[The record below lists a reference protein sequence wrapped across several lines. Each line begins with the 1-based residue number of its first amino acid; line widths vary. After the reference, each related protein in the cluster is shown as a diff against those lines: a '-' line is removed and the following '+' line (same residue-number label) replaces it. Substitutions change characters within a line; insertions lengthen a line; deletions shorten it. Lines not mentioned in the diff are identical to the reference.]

1 MSRLLRLNCQL
12 YNIYAGRCCYYS
24 RVNNISIYSKDALCE
39 RFHIMP
45 VQCHQTCQIST
56 NCNLFSNSLHV
67 KQALMMQTKKTKVRK
82 RKKGST
88 IARKIH
94 RDLTAVLG
102 ARVSFL
108 AKEQQTVN
116 KSSQSSPALNKE
128 AEETNINHPVSQID
142 NNFPFL
148 IDNPNLSKKINY
160 TSPASK
166 VQLFPKTD
174 DIIRIDAVNFGTLV
188 NTKTTDTGP
197 YFSSSNCGTI
207 DSVNVAS
214 QNANWLTQLSAFKL
228 QMNSCGRGK
237 NRNNLERTIENEKL
251 QENFTKDENYSE
263 TTEKRVFS
271 DSVDKCKQIDVPST
285 ETVILNEINNE
296 PKHMSTNSYLLTEEL
311 NEEFLSLPFKEEMSL
326 PGEVMLSSEEVMMS
340 SEEGMTSSEEV
351 VMSSEAVM
359 MSSEEAMTSS
369 PCNPE
374 YLSEESSIILS
385 PQFTHGTSSSLES
398 DVVVPAEEI
407 NGITSVDKGKDSIK
421 KKLVNKEK
429 LISNFNVDKKS
440 FVEACCSVGKHRI
453 AHNCIKYYNCY
464 PYKLYG
470 IDVKITDINIYNILI
485 HSWAKQMKTEPIEEL
500 MMFIRKDNLVPNYKT
515 YAGYLE
521 CLGRPEVIDE
531 TACRKILDEMVIE
544 KLDVKDLFNEC
555 TFKRDERQCILK
567 AIQSADPYYIPNSPP
582 EPKLYEGELLS
593 PLNDKLP
600 PDQVIES
607 NPFTGVLSTEEI
619 KKRAKLQL
627 NWELKGS
634 ITVSSIY
641 KKPKPTDHTLD
652 MREKLCELREEWR
665 KSLIKAFKNKLK
677 YYQRK
682 SERSRSYNI
691 YPFLKMMTPYE
702 YAELA
707 LQEIKHML
715 NYSETYSP
723 RLSYLR
729 KALGN
734 KVWQHCLV
742 KEKIRSEEIKKMEKL
757 YELYAEEYNKDDF
770 PHLNHRQCWHQILND
785 NSDGPSLVVEERV
798 WPVHVKRTIGR
809 LLYDLILQEVR
820 MDSSIFNQ
828 KDERKLYPAF
838 FSIYR
843 TSNYKTFEEIKPHP
857 DVIKLHKEAQ
867 LDDLDFNMSDMP
879 MLVPPVPWLSLNHGG
894 TLLSTT
900 KLIRLPE
907 LAFNQMDRLQQ
918 LGTNQINAVLDSLNT
933 LSACAWIINKTV
945 LDLVID
951 LFNTKG
957 NVDLD
962 IPPPVTEFPAL
973 TKYPRDFKSLSPGQK
988 AKLHR
993 ERNQIKQ
1000 KRSEMFSLWCTE
1012 LYRLSIANRFRDEIF
1027 WFPHNLDFRGRT
1039 YPTPPHFNHLGSD
1052 LARSLLIFAKG
1063 KPLGERGLDWL
1074 KIHLVNLTGFKK
1086 RCSNDERLAFANEM
1100 LDEIQDSADNPF
1112 TGDCWWQ
1119 TSDEP
1124 WQTLACCIEITNAI
1138 RSPDITKYISHFP
1151 VHQDGSCNGLQHYA
1165 ALGRDQSGAE
1175 SVNLSPFSKPQDVYS
1190 DVAEMVERQRS
1201 KDAAEGNMTA
1211 IVLEGFVRRKVIKQT
1226 VMTTVY
1232 GVTKYG
1238 ARLQII
1244 RQLKDIPDMPQEYT
1258 SQAASYLTEKTFLC
1272 LQEMFTATK
1281 GIQEWLRTSARALA
1295 IESKQP
1301 VEWVTPLGLP
1311 IVQPYHKKSIQQQHG
1326 VQLLDDTNKHE
1337 KPNIQKQ
1344 MNAFPPNFIHSL
1356 DSTHMMLTSLYC
1368 LRKGITYVSVH
1379 DCYWTHATDVP
1390 VMNKI
1395 CREQFVNLHNQP
1407 ILEDLSNYLIKTFL
1421 IDRSIN
1427 CPDTMNRLKEV
1438 LMNVPERGNFDLSN
1452 VLDSTYFFS

>member
-1 MSRLLRLNCQL
+1 
-12 YNIYAGRCCYYS
+12 
-24 RVNNISIYSKDALCE
+24 
-39 RFHIMP
+39 
-45 VQCHQTCQIST
+45 
-56 NCNLFSNSLHV
+56 
-67 KQALMMQTKKTKVRK
+67 MQTKKTKVRK

-94 RDLTAVLG
+94 RDLTSVLG
-102 ARVSFL
+102 ARVSYL

-116 KSSQSSPALNKE
+116 EASQSSPVLNIE
-128 AEETNINHPVSQID
+128 VEETNVNNTASKID
-142 NNFPFL
+142 NFPFL
-148 IDNPNLSKKINY
+148 SDNPNLSKKINY
-160 TSPASK
+160 ASSASK
-166 VQLFPKTD
+166 VQLFPKSD
-174 DIIRIDAVNFGTLV
+174 DILRIDTVNFGTLV
-188 NTKTTDTGP
+188 KTQTTDTGP
-197 YFSSSNCGTI
+197 YFSSSNRGTF

-214 QNANWLTQLSAFKL
+214 QNSSWLTQLSAFKL
-228 QMNSCGRGK
+228 QMNSHGPDE
-237 NRNNLERTIENEKL
+237 NSNTLERPIENEEL
-251 QENFTKDENYSE
+251 DEDFTRVKNYPE
-263 TTEKRVFS
+263 TTKNGVFD
-271 DSVDKCKQIDVPST
+271 DSGDKLKQIVVPSP
-285 ETVILNEINNE
+285 ETVIFNESNNK
-296 PKHMSTNSYLLTEEL
+296 PKPSLVASHLLTEEF
-311 NEEFLSLPFKEEMSL
+311 NEQFLSPPSKEEMSL
-326 PGEVMLSSEEVMMS
+326 SEEVMVS
-340 SEEGMTSSEEV
+340 SKEDMTSLKEVMTSS
-351 VMSSEAVM
+351 SSD
-359 MSSEEAMTSS
+359 
-369 PCNPE
+369 PD
-374 YLSEESSIILS
+374 YLSEERSSMLS
-385 PQFTHGTSSSLES
+385 PPFTHVISSSFESEFIS
-398 DVVVPAEEI
+398 DVAVPKEKI
-407 NGITSVDKGKDSIK
+407 NGLTTVDKGKESIK
-421 KKLVNKEK
+421 KKIVNKEK
-429 LISNFNVDKKS
+429 LLSNFNVDKKS

-470 IDVKITDINIYNILI
+470 IDVKITDLNIYNILI

-500 MMFIRKDNLVPNYKT
+500 MMFIRKDNLVPNYQT

-521 CLGRPEVIDE
+521 CLGRPEVIDV
-531 TACRKILDEMVIE
+531 ASCRKILDEMEVE
-544 KLDVKDLFNEC
+544 KLDVKELFNEC
-555 TFKRDERQCILK
+555 TFKRDERQYILK
-567 AIQSADPYYIPNSPP
+567 AIQSADPSYIANSPP

-600 PDQVIES
+600 PDQVIDS
-607 NPFTGVLSTEEI
+607 NPFTGVLSTDEI
-619 KKRAKLQL
+619 KERAKLQF
-627 NWELKGS
+627 NSELKGS

-652 MREKLCELREEWR
+652 MREKLSKLREDWR
-665 KSLIKAFKNKLK
+665 NSLVKAFKNKLK

-691 YPFLKMMTPYE
+691 YPFLKMLTPDE
-702 YAELA
+702 YADLA

-729 KALGN
+729 KALGY

-742 KEKIRSEEIKKMEKL
+742 KEKVRSGEIKKMERL
-757 YELYAEEYNKDDF
+757 YELYAEEYNNPDF
-770 PHLNHRQCWHQILND
+770 PHINHRQCWHQILND
-785 NSDGPSLVVEERV
+785 NLDGPNLVVEERV

-918 LGTNQINAVLDSLNT
+918 LGTDQINAVLDSLNT
-933 LSACAWIINKTV
+933 LSACAWIINKTI

-957 NVDLD
+957 NIDLD
-962 IPPPVTEFPAL
+962 IPPPVSEFPAL

-1063 KPLGERGLDWL
+1063 KPLGEKGLDWL

-1086 RCSNDERLAFANEM
+1086 RCSNDERLEFANEM

-1112 TGDCWWQ
+1112 TGNCWWQ

-1138 RSPDITKYISHFP
+1138 RSSDITNYISHFP

-1190 DVAEMVERQRS
+1190 DVAEMVESQRI

-1258 SQAASYLTEKTFLC
+1258 SQAASYLAEKTFFC

-1295 IESKQP
+1295 MESNQP

-1326 VQLLDDTNKHE
+1326 VQVLDNSNKHE

-1421 IDRSIN
+1421 IDRSTS